1 MSSNQT
7 EQTIA
12 VIVGRAGS
20 KGLPGKNSLS
30 LAGRPMIAHSID
42 HARKSRHVDR
52 ILVSTDGEEIA
63 SAARSVGAEVVMR
76 PTILANDHASVD
88 AAVRHAIESSG
99 APQKVVVILYANVPV
114 RPHGLIDRAVDH
126 LLDTQADSVQ
136 SYEPVGKHHPWWM
149 ACLDESGQV
158 APWKRND
165 VYRRQ
170 DLPPAYF
177 PDGGVIAVRRESLFT
192 DDSESPHAFLGRKRQ
207 GIINQIG
214 DVIDIDDEIDLIV
227 AEAKIQMALG
237 ACAGA

>member
-1 MSSNQT
+1 MTRNQS

-20 KGLPGKNSLS
+20 KGLPGKNSLP

-42 HARKSRHVDR
+42 HARESNHVDR
-52 ILVSTDGEEIA
+52 IIVSTDGDEIA
-63 SAARSVGAEVVMR
+63 SAARSVGVEVVMR
-76 PTILANDHASVD
+76 PPLLANDVASVD

-99 APQKVVVILYANVPV
+99 APHQLIVILYANVPV
-114 RPHGLIDRAVDH
+114 RPHGLIDRAVDR
-126 LLDTQADSVQ
+126 LLETQADSVQ

-149 ACLDESGQV
+149 ARLDESGEV

-177 PDGGVIAVRRESLFT
+177 PDGGVIAVRREALFT
-192 DDSESPHAFLGRKRQ
+192 TDSESPHAFLGRTRQ

-237 ACAGA
+237 ARAGA